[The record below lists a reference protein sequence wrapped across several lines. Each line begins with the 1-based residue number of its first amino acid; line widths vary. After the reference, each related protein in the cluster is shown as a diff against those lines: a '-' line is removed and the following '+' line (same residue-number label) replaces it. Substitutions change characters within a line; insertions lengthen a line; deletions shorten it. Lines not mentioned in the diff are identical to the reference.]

1 MNERNRTGKCRE
13 IIIFS
18 SKMRTLNGENGNK
31 VSGGNQKLCPMIS
44 SEKRIDGGGSVG
56 GSFCSRANGF
66 TPQHVSPSRPH
77 WTLFSF
83 PSAFFFTILFIIFL
97 ILIIPCAISPSE
109 RSTGPAIYFGTK
121 KGDSSISLHATHGPG
136 PRV

>member
-1 MNERNRTGKCRE
+1 
-13 IIIFS
+13 
-18 SKMRTLNGENGNK
+18 MRTLNGEQKNGNK

-66 TPQHVSPSRPH
+66 TPQHVSPSRPQ
-77 WTLFSF
+77 WTK
-83 PSAFFFTILFIIFL
+83 FFFPLRFFLPFLLIIFL
-97 ILIIPCAISPSE
+97 IVIIPCAISPSE

-121 KGDSSISLHATHGPG
+121 EGDSSIRLDATHGPG